1 LSDWATAEADSQ
13 EVNLRVESDKK
24 CVVEFAFLAL
34 SHSERLQLKLA
45 QTHTWLR
52 TLAPAD
58 QIYDSMPKRE
68 KQERIRIG
76 YFSTDF
82 RNHPVAFLTAELFE
96 LHDRNR
102 FEVIA
107 FSLGPTS
114 QDDMRLRL
122 VKAFDQFIEID
133 SKTDEDV
140 VKLVREMGIDIAV
153 DLTGFTGGC
162 RSEIFA
168 MRAAPVQVLYLGYPS
183 TMGADFY
190 DYVIADK
197 TVIPVES
204 QQYFTE
210 KVAYLPDTYMVNDS
224 KRQISDRKFTREEL
238 GLPETG
244 FVFCCFNNS
253 YKVTPKTFDGWM
265 RILQQVPGSV
275 LWLAENNAISA
286 ANLRKEAVARNIS
299 ADRLVFAKRMES
311 LADHLARH
319 RLADLF
325 IDTLPF
331 NAHTTA
337 SDALWAG
344 LPVLTCIGT
353 TFAGRVAASLL
364 KAIELPELITS
375 TQEDYEAMAVELA
388 TNPEKLLAIK
398 EMLYRNRLT
407 TPLFHTIRFSRN
419 IENAYIQMH
428 DKCSAGFGPAHISVI
443 DTSTLINGHQK

>member
-1 LSDWATAEADSQ
+1 
-13 EVNLRVESDKK
+13 
-24 CVVEFAFLAL
+24 
-34 SHSERLQLKLA
+34 
-45 QTHTWLR
+45 
-52 TLAPAD
+52 
-58 QIYDSMPKRE
+58 
-68 KQERIRIG
+68 
-76 YFSTDF
+76 
-82 RNHPVAFLTAELFE
+82 
-96 LHDRNR
+96 
-102 FEVIA
+102 
-107 FSLGPTS
+107 
-114 QDDMRLRL
+114 
-122 VKAFDQFIEID
+122 
-133 SKTDEDV
+133 
-140 VKLVREMGIDIAV
+140 
-153 DLTGFTGGC
+153 
-162 RSEIFA
+162 
-168 MRAAPVQVLYLGYPS
+168 
-183 TMGADFY
+183 
-190 DYVIADK
+190 
-197 TVIPVES
+197 
-204 QQYFTE
+204 
-210 KVAYLPDTYMVNDS
+210 MVNDS

-375 TQEDYEAMAVELA
+375 TQEDYEAMDVELA
-388 TNPEKLLAIK
+388 TTPEKIMAIRQK
-398 EMLYRNRLT
+398 LDQNRVS
-407 TPLFHTIRFSRN
+407 TPLFNSMLFARN
-419 IENAYIQMH
+419 IENAYIKMFNMYH
-428 DKCSAGFGPAHISVI
+428 ANTGPEHIFVDGLSAFHSI
-443 DTSTLINGHQK
+443 

>member
-34 SHSERLQLKLA
+34 SSSEHLQLKLA
-45 QTHTWLR
+45 RAHSWLNAQA
-52 TLAPAD
+52 LADEAHGA
-58 QIYDSMPKRE
+58 MPKRE
-68 KQERIRIG
+68 KKERVRIA

-133 SKTDEDV
+133 SKSDEDV

-190 DYVIADK
+190 DYIIADK

-210 KVAYLPDTYMVNDS
+210 KIAYLPDTYMVNDS

-253 YKVTPKTFDGWM
+253 YKVTSKTFDGWM

-286 ANLRKEAVARNIS
+286 ANLRKEAVARNVS
-299 ADRLVFAKRMES
+299 PDRLIFAKRMES

-364 KAIELPELITS
+364 KAIGLPELITQ
-375 TQEDYEAMAVELA
+375 TQEDYEVMAFQLA
-388 TNPEKLLAIK
+388 TNQEKLLAIRQK
-398 EMLYRNRLT
+398 IDQNRLT
-407 TPLFHTIRFSRN
+407 TPLFNTVLFARN
-419 IENAYIQMH
+419 IEDAYFKMLQRNQIQLPV
-428 DKCSAGFGPAHISVI
+428 DHIFV
-443 DTSTLINGHQK
+443 